1 MYLCLHTH
9 TEQAPPQYNRGEV
22 CAQNKNGLGSRLRLG
37 WVGIGRE

>member
-22 CAQNKNGLGSRLRLG
+22 CAQNKKWFGQWVATWLG
-37 WVGIGRE
+37 WDRT